1 MSYFEIKNITVE
13 FGGVK
18 ALNNVSFSV
27 KQGEIFTII
36 GPNGAGKSTLFNVI
50 SRIYEPTRIKKSK
63 LVKFFL
69 KYTPGWLFSWFITN
83 KNKKN
88 TENGKIYFNNQ
99 DISKKRPHQIA
110 GLGIARTFQN
120 LELFEN
126 ATVLQN
132 LLLGRH
138 IYRKS
143 NLLNELFFT
152 PKVKKAEL
160 KNRLKVEEV
169 IDFLDLQHYRDTII
183 SGLPYGVRKNVELAR
198 ALCTNPK
205 LLLLDEPSS
214 GLTNEETIDLGF
226 WIKDIQSLLNITVV
240 MIEHDMSFVNKVS
253 DRILALNY
261 GEIIAAGLPEEIKNS
276 DKVKVAYMGE

>member
-1 MSYFEIKNITVE
+1 MSLFEVKNITVA

-18 ALNNVSFSV
+18 ALNDVSFGV
-27 KQGEIFTII
+27 DKGEIFTII

-50 SRIYEPTRIKKSK
+50 SRIYEPSK
-63 LVKFFL
+63 
-69 KYTPGWLFSWFITN
+69 G
-83 KNKKN
+83 
-88 TENGKIYFNNQ
+88 EIYFENQ
-99 DISKKRPHQIA
+99 NISKTKPHNISK
-110 GLGIARTFQN
+110 LGIARTFQN

-138 IYRKS
+138 IYKKTNILS
-143 NLLNELFFT
+143 EVFFT
-152 PKVKKAEL
+152 PSARKQEHEY
-160 KNRLKVEEV
+160 RLKVEEV
-169 IDFLDLQHYRDTII
+169 IDFLDLQHYRDTLIN
-183 SGLPYGVRKNVELAR
+183 GLPYGVRKNVELAR
-198 ALCTNPK
+198 ALCTDPK

-226 WIKDIQSLLNITVV
+226 WIKDIQSLLGITII

-261 GEIIAAGLPEEIKNS
+261 GKILASGLPEEIKNNK
-276 DKVKVAYMGE
+276 DVKQAYMGE

>member
-1 MSYFEIKNITVE
+1 MTLFQAKNITMT

-18 ALNNVSFSV
+18 ALSNISFNVN
-27 KQGEIFTII
+27 KGEIFTII

-50 SRIYEPTRIKKSK
+50 SRIYQPNEGS
-63 LVKFFL
+63 V
-69 KYTPGWLFSWFITN
+69 
-83 KNKKN
+83 
-88 TENGKIYFNNQ
+88 YFNNEN
-99 DISKKRPHQIA
+99 IVNLKPHKIIQK
-110 GLGIARTFQN
+110 GIARTFQN

-138 IYRKS
+138 IYKKS
-143 NLLNELFFT
+143 NLLTEMFFT
-152 PKVKKAEL
+152 PAVKKSE
-160 KNRLKVEEV
+160 KEQRIKTEEV
-169 IDFLDLQHYRDTII
+169 IDFLNLQHYRDTYIH
-183 SGLPYGVRKNVELAR
+183 SLPYGVRKNVELAR

-226 WIKDIQSLLNITVV
+226 WIKDIKNLLKISII

-261 GEIIAAGLPEEIKNS
+261 GQVIAEGLPNEIRENEE
-276 DKVKVAYMGE
+276 VKKAYLGE

>member
-1 MSYFEIKNITVE
+1 MSLFEVKNITVA

-18 ALNNVSFSV
+18 ALNDVSFSV
-27 KQGEIFTII
+27 DKGEIFTII

-50 SRIYEPTRIKKSK
+50 SRIYEPSK
-63 LVKFFL
+63 GEIYL
-69 KYTPGWLFSWFITN
+69 
-83 KNKKN
+83 
-88 TENGKIYFNNQ
+88 ENQN
-99 DISKKRPHQIA
+99 ISKTKPHNISK
-110 GLGIARTFQN
+110 LGIARTFQN

-138 IYRKS
+138 IYKKTNILS
-143 NLLNELFFT
+143 EVFFT
-152 PKVKKAEL
+152 PSARKQEHEY
-160 KNRLKVEEV
+160 RLRVEEV
-169 IDFLDLQHYRDTII
+169 IDFLDLQHYRDTLIN
-183 SGLPYGVRKNVELAR
+183 GLPYGVRKNVELAR
-198 ALCTNPK
+198 ALCTDPK

-226 WIKDIQSLLNITVV
+226 WIKDIQSLLEITII

-261 GEIIAAGLPEEIKNS
+261 GKILASGLPEEIKNNA
-276 DKVKVAYMGE
+276 DVKQAYMGD

>member
-1 MSYFEIKNITVE
+1 MSLFEVKNITVA

-18 ALNNVSFSV
+18 ALNDVSFGV
-27 KQGEIFTII
+27 DKGEIFTII

-50 SRIYEPTRIKKSK
+50 SRIYEPSK
-63 LVKFFL
+63 
-69 KYTPGWLFSWFITN
+69 G
-83 KNKKN
+83 
-88 TENGKIYFNNQ
+88 EIYFENQ
-99 DISKKRPHQIA
+99 NISKTKPHNISK
-110 GLGIARTFQN
+110 LGIARTFQN

-138 IYRKS
+138 IYKRTNILS
-143 NLLNELFFT
+143 DVFFT
-152 PKVKKAEL
+152 PSARKQEHEY
-160 KNRLKVEEV
+160 RLKVEEV
-169 IDFLDLQHYRDTII
+169 IDFLDLQHYRDTLIN
-183 SGLPYGVRKNVELAR
+183 GLPYGVRKNVELAR
-198 ALCTNPK
+198 ALCTDPK

-226 WIKDIQSLLNITVV
+226 WIKDIQSLLGITII

-261 GEIIAAGLPEEIKNS
+261 GKILASGLPEEIKNNE
-276 DKVKVAYMGE
+276 DVKQAYMGE

>member
-1 MSYFEIKNITVE
+1 MSYFDIKDITVA

-27 KQGEIFTII
+27 NQGEIFTII

-50 SRIYEPTRIKKSK
+50 SRIYEP
-63 LVKFFL
+63 
-69 KYTPGWLFSWFITN
+69 N
-83 KNKKN
+83 
-88 TENGKIYFNNQ
+88 NGEIYFNNQ
-99 DISKKRPHQIA
+99 NISKKKPHQIA

-152 PKVKKAEL
+152 PKVKKTEL
-160 KNRLKVEEV
+160 EHRLKVEEV

-226 WIKDIQSLLNITVV
+226 WIKDIQSILNITVV

-261 GEIIAAGLPEEIKNS
+261 GEIIATGLPDEIKANE
-276 DKVKVAYMGE
+276 KVRTAYMGE

>member
-1 MSYFEIKNITVE
+1 MSLFEVKNITVA

-18 ALNNVSFSV
+18 ALNDVSFGV
-27 KQGEIFTII
+27 DKGEIFTII

-50 SRIYEPTRIKKSK
+50 SRIYEPSK
-63 LVKFFL
+63 
-69 KYTPGWLFSWFITN
+69 G
-83 KNKKN
+83 
-88 TENGKIYFNNQ
+88 EIYFENQ
-99 DISKKRPHQIA
+99 NISKTKPHNISK
-110 GLGIARTFQN
+110 LGIARTFQN

-138 IYRKS
+138 IYKKTNILS
-143 NLLNELFFT
+143 EVFFT
-152 PKVKKAEL
+152 PSARKQEHEY
-160 KNRLKVEEV
+160 RLKVEEV
-169 IDFLDLQHYRDTII
+169 IDFLDLQHYRDTLIN
-183 SGLPYGVRKNVELAR
+183 GLPYGVRKNVELAR
-198 ALCTNPK
+198 ALCTDPK

-226 WIKDIQSLLNITVV
+226 WIKDIQSLLGITII

-261 GEIIAAGLPEEIKNS
+261 GKILASGLPEEIKNKDRKS
-276 DKVKVAYMGE
+276 TRLNSSHW

>member
-1 MSYFEIKNITVE
+1 MSLFEVKNITVA

-18 ALNNVSFSV
+18 ALNDVSFGV
-27 KQGEIFTII
+27 DKGEIFTII

-50 SRIYEPTRIKKSK
+50 SRIYEPSK
-63 LVKFFL
+63 
-69 KYTPGWLFSWFITN
+69 G
-83 KNKKN
+83 
-88 TENGKIYFNNQ
+88 EIYFENQ
-99 DISKKRPHQIA
+99 NISKTKPHNISK
-110 GLGIARTFQN
+110 LGIARTFQN

-138 IYRKS
+138 IYKTTNILS
-143 NLLNELFFT
+143 EIFFT
-152 PKVKKAEL
+152 SSARKQEHEY
-160 KNRLKVEEV
+160 RLKVEQV
-169 IDFLDLQHYRDTII
+169 IDFLDLQHYRDTLIN
-183 SGLPYGVRKNVELAR
+183 GLPYGVRKNVELAR
-198 ALCTNPK
+198 ALCTDPK

-226 WIKDIQSLLNITVV
+226 WIKDIQSLLGITII

-261 GEIIAAGLPEEIKNS
+261 GKILASGLPEEIKNNK
-276 DKVKVAYMGE
+276 DVKQAYMGE

>member
-1 MSYFEIKNITVE
+1 MSLFEVKNITVA

-18 ALNNVSFSV
+18 ALNDVSFGV
-27 KQGEIFTII
+27 DKGEIFTII

-50 SRIYEPTRIKKSK
+50 SRIYEPSK
-63 LVKFFL
+63 
-69 KYTPGWLFSWFITN
+69 G
-83 KNKKN
+83 
-88 TENGKIYFNNQ
+88 EIYFENQ
-99 DISKKRPHQIA
+99 NISKTKPHNISK
-110 GLGIARTFQN
+110 LGIARTFQN

-138 IYRKS
+138 IYKRTNILS
-143 NLLNELFFT
+143 EVFFT
-152 PKVKKAEL
+152 PSARKQEHEY
-160 KNRLKVEEV
+160 RLKVEEV
-169 IDFLDLQHYRDTII
+169 IDFLDLQHYRDTLIN
-183 SGLPYGVRKNVELAR
+183 GLPYGVRKNVELAR
-198 ALCTNPK
+198 ALCTDPK

-226 WIKDIQSLLNITVV
+226 WIKDIQSLLGITII

-261 GEIIAAGLPEEIKNS
+261 GKILASGLPEEIKNN
-276 DKVKVAYMGE
+276 DDVKQAYMGE

>member
-1 MSYFEIKNITVE
+1 MSLFEVKNITVA

-18 ALNNVSFSV
+18 ALNDVSFGV
-27 KQGEIFTII
+27 DKGEIFTII

-50 SRIYEPTRIKKSK
+50 SRIYEPSK
-63 LVKFFL
+63 
-69 KYTPGWLFSWFITN
+69 G
-83 KNKKN
+83 
-88 TENGKIYFNNQ
+88 EIYFENQ
-99 DISKKRPHQIA
+99 NISKTKPHNISK
-110 GLGIARTFQN
+110 LGIARTFQN

-138 IYRKS
+138 IYKRTNILS
-143 NLLNELFFT
+143 EVFFT
-152 PKVKKAEL
+152 PSARKQEHEY
-160 KNRLKVEEV
+160 RLKVEEV
-169 IDFLDLQHYRDTII
+169 IDFLDLQHYRDTLIN
-183 SGLPYGVRKNVELAR
+183 GLPYGDRKNVELAR
-198 ALCTNPK
+198 ALCTDPK

-226 WIKDIQSLLNITVV
+226 WIKDIQSLLGITII

-261 GEIIAAGLPEEIKNS
+261 GKILASGLPEEIKNNA
-276 DKVKVAYMGE
+276 DVKQAYMGE

>member
-1 MSYFEIKNITVE
+1 MSYFDIKDITVA

-27 KQGEIFTII
+27 NQGEIFTII

-50 SRIYEPTRIKKSK
+50 SRIYEP
-63 LVKFFL
+63 
-69 KYTPGWLFSWFITN
+69 N
-83 KNKKN
+83 
-88 TENGKIYFNNQ
+88 NGEIYFNSQN
-99 DISKKRPHQIA
+99 ISKKKPHQIA

-152 PKVKKAEL
+152 PKVKKTEL
-160 KNRLKVEEV
+160 EHRLKVEEV

-226 WIKDIQSLLNITVV
+226 WIKDIQSILNITVV

-261 GEIIAAGLPEEIKNS
+261 GEIIATGLPDEIKANE
-276 DKVKVAYMGE
+276 KVRTAYMGE

>member
-1 MSYFEIKNITVE
+1 MSYFDIKDITVA

-27 KQGEIFTII
+27 NQGEIFTII

-50 SRIYEPTRIKKSK
+50 SRIYEP
-63 LVKFFL
+63 
-69 KYTPGWLFSWFITN
+69 N
-83 KNKKN
+83 
-88 TENGKIYFNNQ
+88 NGEIYFNNQ
-99 DISKKRPHQIA
+99 NISKKKPHQIA

-152 PKVKKAEL
+152 PKVKKTEL
-160 KNRLKVEEV
+160 EHRLKVEEV

-226 WIKDIQSLLNITVV
+226 WIKDIQSILNITVV

-261 GEIIAAGLPEEIKNS
+261 GEIIATGLPEEIKANE
-276 DKVKVAYMGE
+276 KVRTAYMGE

>member
-1 MSYFEIKNITVE
+1 MSLFEVKNITVA

-18 ALNNVSFSV
+18 ALNDVSFGV
-27 KQGEIFTII
+27 DKGEIFTII

-50 SRIYEPTRIKKSK
+50 SRIYEPSK
-63 LVKFFL
+63 
-69 KYTPGWLFSWFITN
+69 G
-83 KNKKN
+83 
-88 TENGKIYFNNQ
+88 EIYFENQ
-99 DISKKRPHQIA
+99 NISKTKPHNISK
-110 GLGIARTFQN
+110 LGIARTFQN

-138 IYRKS
+138 IYKRTNILS
-143 NLLNELFFT
+143 EVFFT
-152 PKVKKAEL
+152 PSARKQEHEY
-160 KNRLKVEEV
+160 RLKVEEV
-169 IDFLDLQHYRDTII
+169 IDFPDLQHYRDTLIN
-183 SGLPYGVRKNVELAR
+183 GLPYGVRKNVELAR
-198 ALCTNPK
+198 ALCTDPK

-226 WIKDIQSLLNITVV
+226 WIKDIQSLLGITII

-261 GEIIAAGLPEEIKNS
+261 GKILASGLPEEIKNNA
-276 DKVKVAYMGE
+276 DVKQAYMGE

>member
-1 MSYFEIKNITVE
+1 MSYFDIKDITVS

-18 ALNNVSFSV
+18 ALSNVSFSV
-27 KQGEIFTII
+27 NQGEIFTII

-50 SRIYEPTRIKKSK
+50 SRIYEPSSGEIHFDNQNITKKK
-63 LVKFFL
+63 A
-69 KYTPGWLFSWFITN
+69 
-83 KNKKN
+83 
-88 TENGKIYFNNQ
+88 
-99 DISKKRPHQIA
+99 HQIA

-143 NLLNELFFT
+143 NLLSELFFT
-152 PKVKKAEL
+152 PKVKKTEL
-160 KNRLKVEEV
+160 EHRLKVEEV

-226 WIKDIQSLLNITVV
+226 WIKDIQSILNITVV

-261 GEIIAAGLPEEIKNS
+261 GEIIATGLPDEIKANE
-276 DKVKVAYMGE
+276 KVRTAYMGE

>member
-1 MSYFEIKNITVE
+1 MSLFEVKNITVA

-18 ALNNVSFSV
+18 ALNDVSFGV
-27 KQGEIFTII
+27 DKGEIFTII

-50 SRIYEPTRIKKSK
+50 SRIYEPSK
-63 LVKFFL
+63 
-69 KYTPGWLFSWFITN
+69 G
-83 KNKKN
+83 
-88 TENGKIYFNNQ
+88 EIYFENQ
-99 DISKKRPHQIA
+99 NISKTKPHNISK
-110 GLGIARTFQN
+110 LGIARTFQN

-138 IYRKS
+138 IYKRTNILS
-143 NLLNELFFT
+143 EVFFT
-152 PKVKKAEL
+152 PSAL
-160 KNRLKVEEV
+160 KQEHEYRLKVEEV
-169 IDFLDLQHYRDTII
+169 IDFLDLQHYRDTLIN
-183 SGLPYGVRKNVELAR
+183 GLPYGVRKNVELAR
-198 ALCTNPK
+198 ALCTDPK

-226 WIKDIQSLLNITVV
+226 WIKDIQSLLGITII

-261 GEIIAAGLPEEIKNS
+261 GKILASGLPEEIKNNA
-276 DKVKVAYMGE
+276 DVKQAYMGE

>member
-1 MSYFEIKNITVE
+1 MSYFEVQNISVA

-18 ALNNVSFSV
+18 ALNDVSFSV
-27 KQGEIFTII
+27 NQGEIFTII

-50 SRIYEPTRIKKSK
+50 SRIYEPD
-63 LVKFFL
+63 
-69 KYTPGWLFSWFITN
+69 
-83 KNKKN
+83 
-88 TENGKIYFNNQ
+88 NGDIHFNNQ
-99 DISKKRPHQIA
+99 NISKSKPHQIA
-110 GLGIARTFQN
+110 NLGIARTFQN

-169 IDFLDLQHYRDTII
+169 IDFLDLQHYRDTVI

-261 GEIIAAGLPEEIKNS
+261 GEIIAAGLPEEIKNN